1 MGDVGRSPSR
11 DTAVLS
17 LVPGEELVC
26 VRKKGKKE
34 KKEEEKWPPMLSG
47 DSWKTRYRGHYKTV
61 SLFKPSDFG
70 EWAYDVQ
77 GYGWDG
83 VWACGVKMAEAT
95 NG

>member
-1 MGDVGRSPSR
+1 MGDGGRSPSR

-26 VRKKGKKE
+26 VRKKEKE
-34 KKEEEKWPPMLSG
+34 EEEKWLPMLSG
-47 DSWKTRYRGHYKTV
+47 GSWKTKYRGHYKTV

-83 VWACGVKMAEAT
+83 VWACVGKVAEAT

>member
-1 MGDVGRSPSR
+1 
-11 DTAVLS
+11 
-17 LVPGEELVC
+17 
-26 VRKKGKKE
+26 
-34 KKEEEKWPPMLSG
+34 MLSG
-47 DSWKTRYRGHYKTV
+47 GSWKTRYRGHYKTV

-83 VWACGVKMAEAT
+83 VWACGVKKAEAT